1 MIFHSSFENIYLWLP
16 LIGFTIGFF
25 ASMLGTGGGF
35 FFLPAL
41 ILFFSVPA
49 QIAVATALAATL
61 PICIVGSISH
71 YRHKNIHLNLGLIFS
86 IAGIIGA
93 IAGAGFSNIVTSNQL
108 KISFGIYSI
117 LIALHMI
124 YNNRK
129 VKKAAKTG
137 IELPVDSKRKRI
149 TRGSVYGFLAGLVTG
164 TFGTN
169 GAAPILAGLFTMRI
183 PIKLVAGTSL
193 MVISI
198 TTVSALGAHFL
209 VGRIDLTLVYFLTFG
224 SVIGAFSGPKL
235 LAGIKIGR
243 AEVPIRNWY
252 AWGLIVFGVL
262 MIVVN

>member
-41 ILFFSVPA
+41 ILLFSVPA

-71 YRHKNIHLNLGLIFS
+71 YRNQNIHLNLGMVFS

-93 IAGAGFSNIVTSNQL
+93 ILGAGLSNLVTSNQL
-108 KISFGIYSI
+108 KIGFGIYSI
-117 LIALHMI
+117 LIALKMI

-137 IELPVDSKRKRI
+137 IELPDDSKQKKIR
-149 TRGSVYGFLAGLVTG
+149 RGSLYGFLAGIVTG

-193 MVISI
+193 MVITI

-224 SVIGAFSGPKL
+224 SVIGAFSGPRL
-235 LAGIKIGR
+235 LAGIRIGK
-243 AEVPIRNWY
+243 AEGPIRNWY
-252 AWGLIVFGVL
+252 AWGLIAFGIL